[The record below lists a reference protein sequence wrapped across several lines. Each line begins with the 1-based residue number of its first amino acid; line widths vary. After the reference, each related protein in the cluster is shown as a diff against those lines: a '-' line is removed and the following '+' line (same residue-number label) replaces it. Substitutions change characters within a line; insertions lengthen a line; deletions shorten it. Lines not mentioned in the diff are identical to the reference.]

1 MKRNNVTILKIDIR
15 EENFDSGFETKLLSD
30 NCLKIGAVVTFL
42 GLVRDVSK
50 NCDLQFMEIEHYPGM
65 SEKVLRDI
73 CDKAVARWDLTGISL
88 IHRIGKLYPGEN
100 IVLLAIA
107 SSHRRE
113 AFDASVFI
121 MDFLKSKAPFW
132 KKETTLNGTSW
143 VKERKEDEQ
152 KALGWSLS
160 LG

>member
-1 MKRNNVTILKIDIR
+1 MKSNNVTNLKIDIR
-15 EENFDSGFETKLLSD
+15 EENFDSGLETKLLSD

-73 CDKAVARWDLTGISL
+73 W
-88 IHRIGKLYPGEN
+88 KLDPGEN

-152 KALGWSLS
+152 KALRWSLS
-160 LG
+160 